1 MKLVSVAEMRAI
13 EKDASEHGLSYAQM
27 MRNAGIGLAEVV
39 LDVLDWDESTV
50 LFVLGL
56 VGSGNNGGDTLVA
69 LMDLADRGCYV
80 TAYLVAPR
88 AEDDALLKQY
98 QSHSYPLKEA
108 WDDANFETLD
118 DWIGQSSFILDGV
131 LGTGLKLPVKPETA
145 AVLEHV
151 AQVEDLPL
159 VVAVDCPSGVDC
171 ESGEVAPETI
181 PADLTVCMAA
191 VKDGLLKLPAYEMV
205 GQLAVTQIGLQDD
218 LVSWKAVQRSV
229 VTAEEVQSWL
239 PQRPL
244 DAHKGSFGQ
253 ALIAAGSINYT
264 GAAWLSAAAA
274 YRVGAGLVRLAVPAP
289 LHTAL
294 AGQLPEATW
303 LILPHEMGVIS
314 DMAAD
319 VLLKNIDKADVLL
332 VGPGLGLEDTTADFI
347 NRLLKVESGH
357 AGHGGIGFI
366 TASKTG
372 TENNPQKKLPQLVID
387 ADGLKLLA
395 RIEAWWKLLPD
406 GSILTPHPGEMA
418 VMTGLSLEEIQADR
432 QAVASRFAVQWN
444 CMVVLKGAFTV
455 IAAPDG
461 AVSVIPVATAALAKA
476 GTGDVLAGM
485 IAGLAAQGLPA
496 DQAAIAGAWLHAQA
510 GLLAE
515 AELESS
521 AAVLASD
528 VLDEIA
534 TVLGMLG

>member
-13 EKDASEHGLSYAQM
+13 EKDANEHGLSYADM
-27 MRNAGIGLAEVV
+27 MRNAGTGLAEVV
-39 LDVLDWDESTV
+39 LDLLDRNESEV

-56 VGSGNNGGDTLVA
+56 IGSGNNGGDTLVA
-69 LMDLADRGCYV
+69 LIELADRGCYV

-88 AEDDALLKQY
+88 AEDDSLLKEY
-98 QSHSYPLKEA
+98 NRRGYLLHAASN
-108 WDDANFETLD
+108 DANFETLD
-118 DWIGQSSFILDGV
+118 EWIGQSSFILDGV
-131 LGTGLKLPVKPETA
+131 LGTGLKLPVKAEIA
-145 AVLEHV
+145 AVLRHV
-151 AQVEDLPL
+151 AEMEELPV

-191 VKDGLLKLPAYEMV
+191 VKDGLLTLPAFEKV
-205 GQLAVTQIGLQDD
+205 GQLAVAGIGLPDD
-218 LVSWKAVQRSV
+218 LASWNEVQRTV
-229 VTAEEVQSWL
+229 VTAEDVQSWL
-239 PQRPL
+239 PERPL
-244 DAHKGSFGQ
+244 DAHKGTFGQ

-289 LHTAL
+289 LYSAL

-314 DMAAD
+314 EAAAD
-319 VLLKNIDKADVLL
+319 VLHKNLEKADVLL
-332 VGPGLGLEDTTADFI
+332 IGPGLGLEDTTANFI
-347 NRLLKVESGH
+347 SRLLKGESSH
-357 AGHGGIGFI
+357 AWHGGIGFF
-366 TASKTG
+366 TG
-372 TENNPQKKLPQLVID
+372 PKAGDQDSPLKQLPRMVID

-395 RIEAWWKLLPD
+395 RIEEWWKLLPE

-418 VMTGLSLEEIQADR
+418 ALTGISVAEIQADR
-432 QAVASRFAVQWN
+432 QAVAKKFAAKWN
-444 CMVVLKGAFTV
+444 CTVVLKGAFTV
-455 IAAPDG
+455 IADPNGGID
-461 AVSVIPVATAALAKA
+461 VIPVATAALAKA

-485 IAGLAAQGLPA
+485 IAGLAAQGLSA
-496 DQAAIAGAWLHAQA
+496 EKAAIAGAWLHAQA

-515 AELESS
+515 FELETS
-521 AAVLASD
+521 AAVMATD

-534 TVLGMLG
+534 TVLGALN